1 MAGADNLFL
10 AYLPLMRAQ
19 LDRMGHTLEDV
30 IMRLDHVERTVAG
43 HSGELAGINTKLDR
57 LDAQITRIEK
67 RLDIVEG

>member
-43 HSGELAGINTKLDR
+43 YPGQLAGINAKLDR